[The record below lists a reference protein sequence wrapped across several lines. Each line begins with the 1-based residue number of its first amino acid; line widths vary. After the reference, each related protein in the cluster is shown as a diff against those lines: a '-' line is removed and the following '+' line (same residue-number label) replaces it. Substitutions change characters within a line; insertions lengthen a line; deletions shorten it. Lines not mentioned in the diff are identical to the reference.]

1 MLKMTADEFILR
13 LLPEAFI
20 FIFAAYAFSKTRI
33 NKSKYLLS
41 SFLLGL
47 SVFIIRMLPINYG
60 VHTILNIIMLAVIS
74 YSINKIDLTESIKV
88 SIITA
93 ICLFLLEG
101 LNMLLLSTIFG
112 DKLDNILSNTILKT
126 VSGLPSLIGFG
137 LIVIGYY
144 GYLKKRKKLRN
155 V

>member
-1 MLKMTADEFILR
+1 MLKMTSAEFILR

-60 VHTILNIIMLAVIS
+60 VHTILNIIMLAVIA

-101 LNMLLLSTIFG
+101 LNMLLLSSIFG
-112 DKLDNILSNTILKT
+112 NKLDSILSNTILKT

-137 LIVIGYY
+137 VIVIGYY
-144 GYLKKRKKLRN
+144 SYLKNRKELRD

>member
-74 YSINKIDLTESIKV
+74 YAINKIDLTEAIKV

-93 ICLFLLEG
+93 ICLFLLEW
-101 LNMLLLSTIFG
+101 LNMLLLTTIFG
-112 DKLDNILSNTILKT
+112 NKLDSILSNTILKT

-137 LIVIGYY
+137 LIVICYY
-144 GYLKKRKKLRN
+144 NYLKKRKKLRDA
-155 V
+155 

>member
-1 MLKMTADEFILR
+1 MLKMTSDEFILR

-60 VHTILNIIMLAVIS
+60 VHTILNIIMLAVIA

-112 DKLDNILSNTILKT
+112 DKLDSILSNTILKT

-144 GYLKKRKKLRN
+144 SYLKKRKELRD

>member
-1 MLKMTADEFILR
+1 MLKMTSAEFILR

-20 FIFAAYAFSKTRI
+20 FSKTRI

-60 VHTILNIIMLAVIS
+60 VHTILNIIMLAVIA

-101 LNMLLLSTIFG
+101 CF
-112 DKLDNILSNTILKT
+112 
-126 VSGLPSLIGFG
+126 
-137 LIVIGYY
+137 Y
-144 GYLKKRKKLRN
+144 
-155 V
+155 

>member
-1 MLKMTADEFILR
+1 MLKITTYEFILR

-60 VHTILNIIMLAVIS
+60 VHTILNIIMLTVIS
-74 YSINKIDLTESIKV
+74 YSVNKIDLTESIKV

-112 DKLDNILSNTILKT
+112 DKLDIILSNTRLKT
-126 VSGLPSLIGFG
+126 ISGVPSLIGFG

-144 GYLKKRKKLRN
+144 SYLKKEKKLRN